1 MKQIKNIMV
10 CLDLTEMDEILIRYV
25 QYIFQAFEDVQKI
38 YFVHNVKF
46 DFPLTAQEI
55 INNLDQ
61 PLRTIITEDIIEK
74 IEQIFL
80 ENAKKI
86 NYEVIIEENNSTPLV
101 LARIANLNNIDL
113 VITGKKISFKGTG
126 QLNEKLL
133 RTIDFKALLLMVP
146 ETSYHQIKNILVPT
160 DFSKGSKKAIEL
172 ALEINHQTNARI
184 QCQHVFN
191 IPSLYFPYIPVNNM
205 EEKLK
210 NNALKQWSIFAKSLH
225 QLGANHL
232 ECELT
237 FSEGKNTAQTIYD
250 FAVYQQKDLIVIN
263 TKGRG
268 AITPFPIG
276 SVAIR
281 LIQMDLHIPLLI
293 TK

>member
-86 NYEVIIEENNSTPLV
+86 NYEVIIEENNSTPLI

-133 RTIDFKALLLMVP
+133 RTIDFKGSFADGPRNLLP
-146 ETSYHQIKNILVPT
+146 SN
-160 DFSKGSKKAIEL
+160 KKHL
-172 ALEINHQTNARI
+172 GTN
-184 QCQHVFN
+184 
-191 IPSLYFPYIPVNNM
+191 
-205 EEKLK
+205 
-210 NNALKQWSIFAKSLH
+210 
-225 QLGANHL
+225 
-232 ECELT
+232 
-237 FSEGKNTAQTIYD
+237 
-250 FAVYQQKDLIVIN
+250 
-263 TKGRG
+263 
-268 AITPFPIG
+268 
-276 SVAIR
+276 
-281 LIQMDLHIPLLI
+281 
-293 TK
+293 